1 MGNQNEKEMIM
12 TSLGKLKNAVEKF
25 KRISATDDY
34 TAEER
39 DAIKNKVTE
48 ARNKSEVERKGIYI
62 WKVRGSPKN
71 GLRLIRFTKS
81 KPQEQLPIQ

>member
-12 TSLGKLKNAVEKF
+12 TSLGKLKNVVEKF
-25 KRISATDDY
+25 KRISVTDDY

-48 ARNKSEVERKGIYI
+48 ARLWE
-62 WKVRGSPKN
+62 KVFTYGKFAALQKTGS
-71 GLRLIRFTKS
+71 T
-81 KPQEQLPIQ
+81 

>member
-25 KRISATDDY
+25 KRISVTDDY

-48 ARNKSEVERKGIYI
+48 ARNKSEVEGKGIYI
-62 WKVRGSPKN
+62 WKKFAALQKTGSA
-71 GLRLIRFTKS
+71 
-81 KPQEQLPIQ
+81 

>member
-25 KRISATDDY
+25 KRISVPDDY

-39 DAIKNKVTE
+39 DVIKNKVTE
-48 ARNKSEVERKGIYI
+48 ARNKSEV
-62 WKVRGSPKN
+62 
-71 GLRLIRFTKS
+71 FT
-81 KPQEQLPIQ
+81 